1 MTNHEGFKFELLVV
15 VLVFLGLL
23 TLNGWIFLVWGK
35 GPSLAKVELVLG
47 VLAFYTFAFG
57 LLMQTKILEDF
68 GHLAEDMTSPNLFV
82 FIIGNLDFLIL
93 LFAMLTVAI
102 EPRKTDYRFLYPLL
116 TMPLLLIGVIGIFIY
131 AALHIVIILPIAY
144 IGYVI
149 VSVPIRNIQTSAS
162 DIVISYAKF
171 FSWDSVPGD
180 GNESLI
186 SFLRDDFDIDWAKN
200 AEIRKSNDGTTI
212 IISKAEN
219 SAEIMMDEKKEKAIL
234 KISDGRTYDLKV
246 KTEYGKLNIYATSS
260 ARGTIKIQDFV
271 ASNVVT
277 IRNLLI
283 TIPAIVFSMISK
295 IIIAFG

>member
-1 MTNHEGFKFELLVV
+1 MANHEGIKFELLVI
-15 VLVFLGLL
+15 LVFLGLL
-23 TLNGWIFLVWGK
+23 TLNGWIFIVWGK

-47 VLAFYTFAFG
+47 ILAFYTFAFG

-68 GHLAEDMTSPNLFV
+68 RDIAEYMTSPNLFK
-82 FIIGNLDFLIL
+82 FICGNLEFLTL
-93 LFAMLTVAI
+93 LFSMLSVAL
-102 EPRKTDYRFLYPLL
+102 ETRKTHHSFLYPLL
-116 TMPLLLIGVIGIFIY
+116 DMPLLLIGAIGIFIY

-149 VSVPIRNIQTSAS
+149 VSVPIRNIQTSAH
-162 DIVISYAKF
+162 DIAISYAKF

-180 GNESLI
+180 GNENLI
-186 SFLRDDFDIDWAKN
+186 GFLRDDFDIDWAEDAK
-200 AEIRKSNDGTTI
+200 ITKSNDGTTI
-212 IISKAEN
+212 NISKDEN

-246 KTEYGKLNIYATSS
+246 KTKYGKLNIYATSS
-260 ARGTIKIQDFV
+260 AGETIKIKDFV

-283 TIPAIVFSMISK
+283 TIPAIIFSTISK